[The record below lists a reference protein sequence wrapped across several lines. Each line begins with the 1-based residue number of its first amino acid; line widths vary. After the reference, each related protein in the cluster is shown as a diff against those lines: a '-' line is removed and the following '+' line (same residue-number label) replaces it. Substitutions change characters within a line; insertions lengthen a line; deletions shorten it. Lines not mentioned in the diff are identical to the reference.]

1 MKKYGKM
8 IWFVF
13 LMQLVV
19 IAAVLMTAK
28 VDDMTLAKGQVNS
41 FQTGWVMIREDGT
54 KTKLLHLPYYDSSRS
69 NETIVLQNIIPRE
82 YWGQT
87 LTFLSADKTL
97 RITVDGKE
105 IYSFGLQDKRL
116 FGRTPGSVIV
126 FADIPENCETGEI
139 QIEMCSPYANYATY
153 ITEISV
159 ADRDVAILHFIN
171 QKAFDVI
178 LSVIILIVAVVLLIL
193 AIVQKMSQKKV
204 GGVEYLGI
212 YLLMMSFYYLIETK
226 LPEVFYGNQTLYS
239 NLIFLILMT
248 APLFLEAYCYEALP
262 RILKTIRF
270 AMYISTCNIVVQ
282 LILQI
287 CGICDF
293 MEMSFVSHGIIILL
307 IIINVV
313 TLGRSVREEKS
324 PETIIHFVG
333 ILCMMLGVL
342 VDVMRTY
349 IIKVGDLGK
358 ASRYGVCIFAICAL
372 IIYMRHMMQ
381 EHVKFVE
388 QAKNDAIAANVA
400 KSSFL
405 ANMSHEIRTPL
416 NGILGMDALLLEEC
430 RDEHLQE
437 YARNIQSAGQSLL
450 SIINDIL
457 DISKIEAGKLEII
470 PVEYELFSVI
480 NDCYNIAKVRAESKT
495 LSLRLMIDPNLPS
508 VLYGDEVRLRQ
519 VINNFLSN
527 AIKYTKEGTVTL
539 SIRYESI
546 RSGQILLTIAV
557 QDTGIGIR
565 EEDKEKLFE
574 SFTRVEEKRNRN
586 IEGTGLGLNLT
597 KRLVDMMGGT
607 IGAESTYG
615 KGSCFT
621 AKIPQKVV
629 SSEPMGDFEKQYKQF
644 LDSAEQSSLAFV
656 APTAR
661 ILVVDDVEMNLKVMQ
676 GLLKK
681 TKMQVDTALSGH
693 VCLELVRKKKYD
705 LILLDHMMPQMDGM
719 ETLQQMNLLTD
730 YPNQDT
736 PVVMLTANATRGA
749 REEYI
754 QAGFADYITK
764 PVQEED
770 LQIVLTKY
778 LADRMEETD
787 VPAGEETEKADRE
800 DAGAEESGKKEAVSI
815 DTEKAES
822 AGVSENDVMS
832 LLEKISEIDVKTGLR
847 YCLNEEMYQE
857 ILREYIKSDKEI
869 KLEDYYHAKDWK
881 EYRVLIH
888 ALKSTSLTI
897 GAIALSEEAKALE
910 TAAKNGEEDYI
921 LSHHQSVM
929 EHYRSLLEALGTFLL
944 S

>member
-1 MKKYGKM
+1 MKRYGKM

-28 VDDMTLAKGQVNS
+28 VDDMTLAKGQVNA
-41 FQTGWVMIREDGT
+41 FQTGWTMIREDGT
-54 KTKLLHLPYYDSSRS
+54 KTELPGLPYYDSSRAY
-69 NETIVLQNIIPRE
+69 ETVVLQNTIPRE

-171 QKAFDVI
+171 QKALDVI

-262 RILKTIRF
+262 RISKTIRF

-287 CGICDF
+287 CGIRDF

-307 IIINVV
+307 IIFNVV

-358 ASRYGVCIFAICAL
+358 ASRYGVCIFAICSL
-372 IIYMRHMMQ
+372 LIYMRHMMQ

-457 DISKIEAGKLEII
+457 DISKIEEGKLVII

-480 NDCYNIAKVRAESKT
+480 NDCYNIAKVRAESKS

-527 AIKYTKEGTVTL
+527 AIKYTKEGMVTL

-546 RSGQILLTIAV
+546 RTGQILLTIAV

-574 SFTRVEEKRNRN
+574 AFTRVEEKRNRN

-607 IGAESTYG
+607 IDAESTYG

-644 LDSAEQSSLAFV
+644 LESAEQSHLSFV
-656 APTAR
+656 APIAR

-693 VCLELVRKKKYD
+693 VCLDLVRKKKYD

-719 ETLQQMNLLTD
+719 ETLQQMKQLTD

-736 PVVMLTANATRGA
+736 PVIMLTANATRGA

-754 QAGFADYITK
+754 QAGFADYLTK

-778 LADRMEETD
+778 LADKMEETD
-787 VPAGEETEKADRE
+787 VPAGKETEKADRE
-800 DAGAEESGKKEAVSI
+800 DAGAEKSKKNAETSVDLEAVESGGSL
-815 DTEKAES
+815 
-822 AGVSENDVMS
+822 ENDVML
-832 LLEKISEIDVKTGLR
+832 LLEKIPEIDAKTGVR
-847 YCLNEEMYQE
+847 YCLDEELYQE
-857 ILREYIKSDKEI
+857 VLREYVNAEKESQ
-869 KLEDYYHAKDWK
+869 LEDYYQAKDWK
-881 EYRVLIH
+881 EYKVLVH

-910 TAAKNGEEDYI
+910 MAAKSGEEAYI

-929 EHYRSLLEALGTFLL
+929 EHYRALREKLREIL
-944 S
+944 